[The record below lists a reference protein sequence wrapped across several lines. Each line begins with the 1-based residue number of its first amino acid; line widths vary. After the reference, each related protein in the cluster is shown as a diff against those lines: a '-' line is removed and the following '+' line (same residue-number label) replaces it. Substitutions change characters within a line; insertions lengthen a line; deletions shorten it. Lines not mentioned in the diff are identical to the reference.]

1 MVGVII
7 CGVDEAGR
15 GPMIGPLVVAG
26 IAIEKSKIKKLA
38 EIGVRDSKKL
48 TPLAREKMYK
58 QITRIVDDYAVSKIT
73 PKQIDVHVLKHQ
85 LNHLEAIQMAKI
97 IRKLQPSV
105 SYVDSCDVN
114 ATRFGQVLAKLA
126 KTGKIKSYHHADSR
140 FLVVSAASIIAKVT
154 RDRAIAKLNESFEIG
169 SGYPSDAKSVQFVRE
184 WFCKHG
190 QMPDFIRK
198 SWAPVKLVV
207 KNYALA

>member
-1 MVGVII
+1 VEGVII

-38 EIGVRDSKKL
+38 ELGVRDSKKL

-58 QITRIVDDYAVSKIT
+58 KITRIVDDYAVSKIT
-73 PKQIDVHVLKHQ
+73 PKQIDIHVLKHQ

-97 IRKLQPSV
+97 IKKLQPAV

-114 ATRFGQVLAKLA
+114 AARFGQVLAKLA

-140 FLVVSAASIIAKVT
+140 FLVVSTASIIAKVT
-154 RDRAIAKLNESFEIG
+154 RDRAIAKLNKDFEIG
-169 SGYPSDAKSVQFVRE
+169 SGYPSDAKSVQFVRD
-184 WFCKHG
+184 WFGKHG